1 MQSVWVL
8 RSVWPIGMRG
18 SDSFRFALWP
28 NKRIQAFFTRIHF
41 EPGRGLFAL
50 AGCCLAG
57 SVRKE
62 VRLPSPMETSKFDQ
76 LAHDAC
82 SYVFDFMVGEKVV
95 FVSDSHL
102 IGPGASGTNLLGKM
116 NGLDSGFYSISVGY
130 IGDAEGMI
138 ILILTRQLA
147 ERFTCKLLDMPSI
160 EWTATDDL
168 RATIKDTMGE
178 LGNSFVGLVK
188 GALTK
193 VYPHLTLTTPEVNRG
208 SLIAVNAAEYSFRKQ
223 YHFTAMGSSIL
234 VDICHK

>member
-1 MQSVWVL
+1 
-8 RSVWPIGMRG
+8 
-18 SDSFRFALWP
+18 
-28 NKRIQAFFTRIHF
+28 
-41 EPGRGLFAL
+41 
-50 AGCCLAG
+50 
-57 SVRKE
+57 
-62 VRLPSPMETSKFDQ
+62 METSKFDQ

-82 SYVFDFMVGEKVV
+82 TYVFDFMVGEKVV

-102 IGPGASGTNLLGKM
+102 LGPGANGANLLGKM

-130 IGDAEGMI
+130 VGDAQGMI
-138 ILILTRQLA
+138 ILILTRSLA
-147 ERFTCKLLDMPSI
+147 ERFTCKLLDMPNS
-160 EWTATDDL
+160 EWTVAEEL

-193 VYPHLTLTTPEVNRG
+193 TYPRLTLTTPDVNRG
-208 SLIAVNAAEYSFRKQ
+208 NLVAVNPAEFSFRKQ